1 VGLSIITRSSQCFV
15 PFGISFLY
23 SEIFFPFLHFSFEM
37 LLFLFV
43 CNYCFQKVV
52 GMRSCTRPRRESGT
66 WRRAWVVTVG
76 VV

>member
-1 VGLSIITRSSQCFV
+1 MGLSIITRSSQCFV

-52 GMRSCTRPRRESGT
+52 GMRSCTAVLDHEGR
-66 WRRAWVVTVG
+66 VVHVEELG
-76 VV
+76 